1 MRPGAPR
8 LAAAVLAGLLLPA
21 AVSVAAPPPPSPET
35 AAQAPSAST
44 SGPSR
49 PAAGL
54 AIELQAPAA
63 LKDLLLR
70 HLDLARASRLS
81 ADESLDDLE
90 LQRLMAAAPAQIRD
104 LLRTE
109 GWFEPVIR
117 LRREPGMPRRVVID
131 LDPGPRVQVVAREV
145 RIEGEVQRRA
155 ESGDAA
161 SRRLMAS
168 VQTAGPLRPA
178 EPFRNAAWADTKQQ
192 WLATLRAG
200 GHAAAR
206 LVHSSAD
213 IDVSAREARLQGV
226 VDSGPLFIAGMVQVE
241 GLAAQPL
248 RTVEHLTSFV
258 TGQPLTEARLLDVQE
273 RLQKSGLF
281 QSISVSHEPV
291 VETAAAT
298 PVLVRLRE
306 APLQQA
312 TVGLGVSTD
321 GGPRA
326 SLEHLHRRPFGWAIT
341 AHDKLEWGRD
351 AQRYNGD
358 FVTHPGPDFTRW
370 LVGVQVERLRS
381 DTDDVLSQRLR
392 VGRTQ
397 DTPMVERLVFA
408 EWLRSRQTS
417 ADGTPSDAQ
426 AASANLHLV
435 VRRLDSVLL
444 PTRGF
449 SLTLELGA
457 GQARSTTGDS
467 GPFGRLLGRLT
478 AYVPLGEQWYGKAR
492 LEAGQIVK
500 RDAVGVPDAL
510 GFRAGGDESVR
521 GYAHR
526 TLTPTV
532 AGIPVSG
539 NTLLAGSAEIARPIS
554 AAMPSLWGA
563 VFVDAGRAVQHWRD
577 YKPAWGYG
585 VGVRWRSPVGPV
597 RADLAWGDELRK
609 LRLHLTAGVTF

>member
-1 MRPGAPR
+1 MHPGAPR
-8 LAAAVLAGLLLPA
+8 RAAAVLAGMLLPA
-21 AVSVAAPPPPSPET
+21 AVSVAAPAPSPEA
-35 AAQAPSAST
+35 AAQAPSAGAS
-44 SGPSR
+44 SPSR
-49 PAAGL
+49 PAASL
-54 AIELQAPAA
+54 TIELQAPAT

-70 HLDLARASRLS
+70 HLDLARASRLG
-81 ADESLDDLE
+81 ADEALDDLE
-90 LQRLMAAAPAQIRD
+90 LQRLMAAAPAQARE

-117 LRREPGMPRRVVID
+117 LRREPGPPPRVMVEVE
-131 LDPGPRVQVVAREV
+131 PGPRVQVVSQEV
-145 RIEGEVQRRA
+145 RIDGEVRRRA
-155 ESGDAA
+155 DNLELA
-161 SRRLMAS
+161 SQRLVAS
-168 VQTAGPLRPA
+168 ARAAGPLSPG

-200 GHAAAR
+200 GYAAAR

-213 IDVSAREARLQGV
+213 IDVAAREARLLGV
-226 VDSGPLFIAGMVQVE
+226 VDSGPLFIAGPVQIV
-241 GLAAQPL
+241 GLAAQPQ

-258 TGQPLTEARLLDVQE
+258 KGQPLTEARLLDLQE

-281 QSISVSHEPV
+281 QSISVSHEPQ

-298 PVLVRLRE
+298 PVQVRLRE

-312 TVGLGVSTD
+312 TAGVGVSTD
-321 GGPRA
+321 SGPRA
-326 SLEHLHRRPFGWAIT
+326 SLEHLHRRPFGWGIT

-392 VGRTQ
+392 LGRTQ
-397 DTPMVERLVFA
+397 DTPSVERLVFA

-417 ADGTPSDAQ
+417 ADGTTGDAQ

-435 VRRLDSVLL
+435 LRRLDSVLL

-449 SLTLELGA
+449 SLSLELGS

-478 AYVPLGEQWYGKAR
+478 AYLPLGDQWYGKAR
-492 LEAGQIVK
+492 VEAGQIVK
-500 RDAVGVPDAL
+500 REAVVVPDAL
-510 GFRAGGDESVR
+510 GFRAGGDDSVR

-532 AGIPVSG
+532 GGVPVSG

-554 AAMPSLWGA
+554 AALPAVWGA

-597 RADLAWGDELRK
+597 RADLAWGDEVRK